1 MSEPWPDRDPGPVM
15 PAPQAKDPEPHA
27 AWAPVT
33 PTLPAAVLE
42 AGRLRPAW
50 AEVDLDAVQANA
62 ELLVRLVAPSR
73 LCAVVKAGGYGHG
86 SIPIARAALAGGA
99 THLAVALVEEGR
111 RLRDAGIDAPVLIL
125 SEPPAAA
132 MAEVV
137 ASGLTPTI
145 YSRAGLEAVSAVARS
160 GAGEPFA
167 VHVKVDTG
175 MHRVGAPPASAVAL
189 ALEVSRRPELL
200 LEGFW
205 THFAVADDPADPY
218 TDEQVAD
225 FEAAVASLAAAGIRP
240 PLLHAANSA
249 GALWHPGARFDL
261 VRCGIAL
268 YGLPPAPGLTGG
280 GGEGGESGQGGEGVV
295 GRLRPAM
302 SLKARVSH
310 TKTVK
315 AGERLSYGLRYRLE
329 RDSVIATVPLGY
341 ADGVTRRL
349 SSAGGQVLIG
359 GRRRPLAGAVTM
371 DQILVDCGP
380 DALVSIG
387 DEVVL
392 LGRQGGEVIDAW
404 EWARRIES
412 IAWEVVCGVSGRVP
426 RTYRGRLG
434 EGRQG
439 EAG

>member
-1 MSEPWPDRDPGPVM
+1 MSGPWRDPRLSD
-15 PAPQAKDPEPHA
+15 PAAGEGNAGHA

-50 AEVDLDAVQANA
+50 AEIDLDAVRANA

-145 YSRAGLEAVSAVARS
+145 YSRPGLDAISAAARNTAAEAL
-160 GAGEPFA
+160 A

-175 MHRVGAPPASAVAL
+175 MHRVGAPPADAVAL
-189 ALEVSRRPELL
+189 ALEVSRRTELV

-205 THFAVADDPADPY
+205 THFAVADDLADPY
-218 TDEQVAD
+218 TDAQVAD
-225 FEAAVASLAAAGIRP
+225 FEAAVASLAAAGVRP

-249 GALWHPGARFDL
+249 GAIWHPAARFDL

-268 YGLPPAPGLTGG
+268 YGLAPSAELA
-280 GGEGGESGQGGEGVV
+280 GEGIAS
-295 GRLRPAM
+295 RLRPAM
-302 SLKARVSH
+302 SLRARVSH
-310 TKTVK
+310 TKSVK

-329 RDSVIATVPLGY
+329 RDSVIATIPLGY

-349 SSAGGQVLIG
+349 SSAGGEVLIG

-380 DALVSIG
+380 DADVAIG

-404 EWARRIES
+404 EWAQRTET

-426 RTYRGRLG
+426 RTYRGQLSEHSEGELG
-434 EGRQG
+434 
-439 EAG
+439 